1 MTGTKRPDLYK
12 WLAVAL
18 MTALGAVVFAALIE
32 RPQSDI
38 AIHTL
43 WAEQASLADLKSF
56 VRQAAH
62 PLWRICVFLLMR
74 TGLSAQAGAVIF
86 TAACKGLETWALVVL
101 AQKLIGRRGWEA
113 ALCGVCAAMAASVWV
128 PWVNLSVFLS
138 GGSPNPWH
146 SPTQVALMAPMIL
159 SVRFAAETEE
169 RFLRTREA
177 VPWRDAAILSI
188 LLLLT
193 ALVKP
198 TFLQAFLP
206 AAGIYFLARWM
217 WSPKGNRHFLR
228 LLLTA
233 APAVLLVALQ
243 FLFYFGGVVETQ
255 GGIILLF
262 NGRKTLGV
270 LRLVLLTQLF
280 PLFALAAFSDKETLK
295 KPLFALALLLDAVA
309 VLQMLI
315 LSETGYRAQDG
326 NFGWAVMG
334 AALMLWA
341 VALPLFTFRAS
352 AWIGRLRAAADGAP
366 HVVSRPRAEAA
377 RMIIGGVLLL
387 WHLGSGIGYY
397 VYLLTTQN
405 VL

>member
-1 MTGTKRPDLYK
+1 MTRTKRPDPYK

-18 MTALGAVVFAALIE
+18 MTALGAIVFAALVQ

-43 WAEQASLADLKSF
+43 WAEQASLSDLKSF

-62 PLWRICVFLLMR
+62 PLWRICVFILMQ
-74 TGLSAQAGAVIF
+74 TGLSAQASAVIF
-86 TAACKGLETWALVVL
+86 TALCKGLETWALVAL
-101 AQKLIGRRGWEA
+101 AQRLIGHGGWEA
-113 ALCGVCAAMAASVWV
+113 ALCGVCASMAASVWV

-159 SVRFAAETEE
+159 SVLYTAEAEE

-177 VPWRDAAILSI
+177 VPWRDAAILSV

-193 ALVKP
+193 ALIKP

-206 AAGIYFLARWM
+206 AAGVYFLTRWM

-228 LLLTA
+228 LLLAA
-233 APAVLLVALQ
+233 APAVLLIALQ
-243 FLFYFGGVVETQ
+243 FLFYFGGIVETQ

-280 PLFALAAFSDKETLK
+280 PLFALAAFADKAAFK

-341 VALPLFTFRAS
+341 VALPLYGYQALQWFR
-352 AWIGRLRAAADGAP
+352 RVRKAANGAP
-366 HVVSRPRAEAA
+366 HVVNRPRAEAA
-377 RMIIGGVLLL
+377 KLIIGGVLLL

-397 VYLLTTQN
+397 IYLLATQN